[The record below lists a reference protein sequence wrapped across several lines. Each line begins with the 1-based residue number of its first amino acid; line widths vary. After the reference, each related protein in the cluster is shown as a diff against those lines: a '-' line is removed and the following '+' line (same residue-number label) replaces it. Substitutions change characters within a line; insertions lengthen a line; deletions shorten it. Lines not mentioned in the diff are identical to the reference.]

1 VARTVFKIAEVV
13 ARRLVGSIPTRSRQS
28 RPSTGTNRCQAF
40 QEAYNAR
47 PACQIEIAPAQR
59 EKFTA
64 TQAGTDCHR
73 ECAAE
78 LELLALI
85 DVKGTLHGT
94 TEEGGTRQHGKVF
107 LLKP

>member
-28 RPSTGTNRCQAF
+28 RPSTRTNRCQAF

-47 PACQIEIAPAQR
+47 PACVLIEIAPAQR

-73 ECAAE
+73 DCAAE

-85 DVKGTLHGT
+85 DVKGTLYGT
-94 TEEGGTRQHGKVF
+94 TEEGTQQHGKVF